1 MKYNSKK
8 TWLNFSIIMESETC
22 KKIDK
27 RYKDV
32 KKTRDSNDKKKSLR
46 KKKRKG
52 YHGTP
57 GPGRGKV
64 LVPATSS
71 VVEITND
78 NTECTECEL
87 PTPSTSMDVDP
98 TPVEGGNIVSVMEK
112 KVRAPIEIPMLVDDE
127 EKEEVRDANGY
138 KIINSDI
145 LQELID
151 SVSKCPNCQAE
162 KCLVVK
168 QNDPKRRGL
177 CEQIQL
183 HCLSCRKIVKSIQT
197 SKKVV
202 GNSTQSGRMI
212 DVNLRSVIAATS
224 IGGGLTTLRRL
235 CFDFNSPPP
244 VTEHPYNEYLKHFE
258 MY

>member
-1 MKYNSKK
+1 
-8 TWLNFSIIMESETC
+8 MESEAC

-57 GPGRGKV
+57 GPGHGKV